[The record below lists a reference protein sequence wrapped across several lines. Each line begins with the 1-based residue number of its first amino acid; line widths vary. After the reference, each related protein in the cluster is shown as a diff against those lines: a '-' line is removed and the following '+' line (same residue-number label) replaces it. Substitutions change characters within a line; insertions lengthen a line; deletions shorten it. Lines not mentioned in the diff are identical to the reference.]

1 MDKEKLQL
9 LIDTAQ
15 TPEAWL
21 SIAKAYMDGSVLRD
35 PVAAEAWAYKA
46 LENGDSAVSADVMAF
61 IAHRILRKEK
71 ILEDA
76 DLADIYARL
85 PESEE
90 EEKDFLQR
98 LLRLTMNE

>member
-46 LENGDSAVSADVMAF
+46 LEGDDSMVAADAMAF
-61 IAHRILRKEK
+61 IARRILMKDK

-85 PESEE
+85 QKAEG
-90 EEKDFLQR
+90 EEKSFLQR
-98 LLRLTMNE
+98 LLQLELN